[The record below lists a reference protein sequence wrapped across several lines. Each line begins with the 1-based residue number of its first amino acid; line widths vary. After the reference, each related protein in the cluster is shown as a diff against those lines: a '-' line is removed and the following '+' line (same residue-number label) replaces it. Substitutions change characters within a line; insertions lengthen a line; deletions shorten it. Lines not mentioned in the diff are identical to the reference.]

1 MKERTQP
8 NIVLIMTDQCRREAL
23 DYMPNLQKLAAE
35 GTCFPNAYTPAPLC
49 QPARVS
55 IITGLLPHQ
64 TGVCGNGADPVSDE
78 IRLQTYPNLLRE
90 HGYETAMIGKHHFI
104 DSYGKFRDIT
114 KDDKVIGGYGFDTVV
129 QVLDDG
135 ENQSN
140 SDDYTHFLE
149 KQGLLDK
156 FRAVSVNPNHGDNFF
171 NHIFDEPYTAEHFIY
186 ETGIDFIESCEF
198 KNPLYFQ
205 WSFIGPHPP
214 LWHPGELFVKPE
226 DTFSPIDAQDLENCR
241 VRRAHYLQKCA
252 IIDGYIGEMLELFK
266 RKGQYENTVF
276 IFTSDHGDNL
286 GDHGI
291 WDKRC
296 FYEGS
301 VGIPLILAGPEI
313 PRDTMMNGNKKCRA
327 LVSLLDL
334 YPTVLG
340 LAGIKTS
347 DDGRR
352 FGKDLLPV
360 MLEQRGSSHKAVI
373 SELGTGV
380 MIRTPGW
387 KMIYDPQQGGV
398 QYLFNLISDPRECDN
413 LAGNPLYSQTEYDLT
428 AQILDSRI
436 RMSQYLSLIHI

>member
-1 MKERTQP
+1 M
-8 NIVLIMTDQCRREAL
+8 IMTDQCRREAL
-23 DYMPNLQKLAAE
+23 DYMPNLQKLAAK
-35 GTCFPNAYTPAPLC
+35 GTCFTNAYTPAPLC

-64 TGVCGNGADPVSDE
+64 TGICGNGAEPVRDE

-90 HGYETAMIGKHHFI
+90 NGYETAMIGKHHFI

-114 KDDKVIGGYGFDTVV
+114 NDGSVIGGYGFDTVV

-149 KQGLLDK
+149 KHGLLEM
-156 FRAVSVNPNHGDNFF
+156 FGSVSVNPNHGDNFF
-171 NHIFDEPYTAEHFIY
+171 NHIFEEPYTAEHFIY
-186 ETGIDFIESCEF
+186 ESGTDFISRCEF
-198 KNPLYFQ
+198 KKPLYFQ

-214 LWHPGELFVKPE
+214 LWHPGDLTIKPE
-226 DTFSPIDAQDLENCR
+226 DVFLPIDAPDTKDCR
-241 VRRAHYLQKCA
+241 TRRAHYLQKCA
-252 IIDGYIGEMLELFK
+252 IIDGYIGKMLELFK
-266 RKGQYENTVF
+266 KKGQYENTVF

-301 VGIPLILAGPEI
+301 VGVPLILAGPGI

-334 YPTVLG
+334 YPTVLE
-340 LAGIKTS
+340 LAGVKTAE
-347 DDGRR
+347 DGRR
-352 FGKDLLPV
+352 FGRDLLPV
-360 MLEQRGSSHKAVI
+360 MQERRGSSHKAVI

-398 QYLFNLISDPRECDN
+398 QYLFNLISDPQECGN
-413 LAGNPLYSQTEYDLT
+413 LAGNPLYSRAAHDLT
-428 AQILDSRI
+428 AQILDNRI
-436 RMSQYLSLIHI
+436 RMSQYTHERDQNRIQKLHII